1 MDGSYNLFQT
11 GFTWAAMS
19 ALLFVILKV
28 AVIIGL
34 GVLAIR
40 IADKFVDLF
49 VKKRNANKDDA
60 ILKKSITLA
69 NIFKSIIKWFVYFI
83 IIMSVLSEFGMGTAA
98 SSILATAGVGG
109 LALTFGAQ
117 NLVKDMV
124 TGGFLLYEDQYKIG
138 DYVKVSGVEGY
149 VEHVSLRVTKIRSP
163 KGELFFVP
171 NGQVTIVTNLSRG
184 NYNASVEVGVS
195 YSTPINK
202 AIESMERAGKVFV
215 EQVDY
220 SAGEPKILGVTK
232 LGDYYVA
239 IKMLCPVKPMHQFE
253 AERTLLK
260 LIKEQFDKDG
270 IEIPF
275 PTYLI
280 KEEAKEEKNG

>member
-11 GFTWAAMS
+11 GVTWAAVS
-19 ALLFVILKV
+19 ALLFVLIK
-28 AVIIGL
+28 VIIIIAL
-34 GVLAIR
+34 GIAAIK

-49 VKKRNANKDDA
+49 VIKKNTKKDDA
-60 ILKKSITLA
+60 ALKKSITLA

-98 SSILATAGVGG
+98 SSLIATAGVGG

-124 TGGFLLYEDQYKIG
+124 TGGFMLYEDQYKIG
-138 DYVKVSGVEGY
+138 DYVKVAGVEGY
-149 VEHVSLRVTKIRSP
+149 VEHVSLRVTTIRSP

-171 NGQVTIVTNLSRG
+171 NGQVNIVTNLSRV
-184 NYNASVEVGVS
+184 NYNAMVEVGVS
-195 YSTPINK
+195 YSTSINK
-202 AIESMERAGKVFV
+202 AIESMERAGKVFSQ
-215 EQVDY
+215 QVDY
-220 SAGEPKILGVTK
+220 MAGEPKILGVTK

-260 LIKEQFDKDG
+260 LVKEQFEQDG